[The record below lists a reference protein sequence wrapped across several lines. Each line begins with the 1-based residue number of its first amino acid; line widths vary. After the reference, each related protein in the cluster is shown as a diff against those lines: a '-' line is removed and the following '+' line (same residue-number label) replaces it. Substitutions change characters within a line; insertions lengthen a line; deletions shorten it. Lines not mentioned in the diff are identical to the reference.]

1 MNGFDL
7 LKRDKRLF
15 ISNNLFSTP
24 CTLSNGTTTQSDLK
38 CVSNYIGITNTTTK
52 SADTNAT
59 SIINDSAEAV
69 LNIDDVKIGK
79 PETNWTLSFAPRNDE
94 NIINFRIDYVMEDR
108 TTGIYKL
115 SLSVISTMRQN
126 NNQNL
131 NNNTIQVRANGG
143 I

>member
-69 LNIDDVKIGK
+69 LNIDDVTIGK

-94 NIINFRIDYVMEDR
+94 SIINFRIDYVMEDR

-115 SLSVISTMRQN
+115 SLSVIKQN
-126 NNQNL
+126 NNPNP
-131 NNNTIQVRANGG
+131 NNNTIQFRANGG